1 MHIREAVRGDI
12 PRLQQ
17 IRAAVRE
24 NILRDQSLVQPRDYE
39 DHIDGRGRT
48 WVAEDDGVIL
58 GFSSADGQTAT
69 IWALFVDPAH
79 EGRGAGRALLA
90 PAVAWL
96 FDRGAD
102 VVALTTA
109 PGTRAER
116 FYRAGGWTAHG
127 LSASGELRL
136 SLARPAD
143 V

>member
-1 MHIREAVRGDI
+1 MHIREATRADI

-24 NILRDQSLVQPRDYE
+24 NVLRNQSLVQRHDYE

-48 WVAEDDGVIL
+48 WVAELDGDIV

-79 EGRGAGRALLA
+79 ERRGAGRALLA

-96 FDRGAD
+96 FERGAAT
-102 VVALTTA
+102 VSLGTE

-116 FYRAGGWTAHG
+116 FYRAAGWHAHG
-127 LSASGELRL
+127 LSKSGELQL
-136 SLARPAD
+136 SLPRPT
-143 V
+143 